1 LASQAGNQ
9 DIARRYATAF
19 FELASEKSAIDQVA
33 KDLEAVSAMIGAGG
47 DFNSFISNPTLR
59 RGEQADALVAIAKQL
74 KLSDLTQKLLGTL
87 ADNRRLP
94 ALKDVVEAVQ
104 RQIADHRGEISAHV
118 TAAQA
123 LDQEQIGE
131 IAANLTKA
139 LGRKVQVQL
148 DVDPAIMGGLVVRVG
163 SRLIDSS
170 VRTKLER
177 LHRALKKTDEL
188 SDKAKMKEVA

>member
-1 LASQAGNQ
+1 MASQAGNQ

-19 FELASEKSAIDQVA
+19 FELAQERSLIDQVA
-33 KDLEAVSAMIGAGG
+33 KDLETVGAMIDAGG
-47 DFNSFISNPTLR
+47 EFAAFISNPTLR
-59 RGEQADALVAIAKQL
+59 RADQADAMVAIAQQL
-74 KLSDLTQKLLGTL
+74 KLSELTQKLLGTL
-87 ADNRRLP
+87 AEKRRLA
-94 ALKDVVEAVQ
+94 ALKDVVAAVQ
-104 RQIADHRGEISAHV
+104 TLVSEHRGEISAHV

-123 LDQEQIGE
+123 LDQAQLGE
-131 IAANLTKA
+131 IAANLATA
-139 LGRKVQVQL
+139 LGRKVQVTL
-148 DVDPAIMGGLVVRVG
+148 DIDPAIMGGLVVRVG

>member
-1 LASQAGNQ
+1 MASQAGNQ

-19 FELASEKSAIDQVA
+19 FELAQENSAVDKVA
-33 KDLEAVSAMIGAGG
+33 TDLETVSAMIDTGG
-47 DFNSFISNPTLR
+47 DFTSFINNPTLR
-59 RGEQADALVAIAKQL
+59 RADQADAMVAIAKQL

-87 ADNRRLP
+87 AEKRRLG
-94 ALKDVVEAVQ
+94 ALKDVVMAVQ
-104 RQIADHRGEISAHV
+104 ELISDFRGEISARV

-123 LDQEQIGE
+123 LDQAQLGE
-131 IAANLTKA
+131 IASNLTTA
-139 LGRKVQVQL
+139 LGRKVQVSL
-148 DVDPAIMGGLVVRVG
+148 DIDPSIMGGLVIRVG

>member
-19 FELASEKSAIDQVA
+19 FELAQESSAVDKVA
-33 KDLEAVSAMIGAGG
+33 NDLETVSAMIETGG
-47 DFNSFISNPTLR
+47 DFTSFINNPTLR
-59 RGEQADALVAIAKQL
+59 RAEQADAMVAIAKQL

-87 ADNRRLP
+87 AEKRRLG
-94 ALKDVVEAVQ
+94 ALKDVVTAVQ
-104 RQIADHRGEISAHV
+104 ELISDFRGEISARV

-123 LDQEQIGE
+123 LDQAQLGE
-131 IAANLTKA
+131 IAANLTTA
-139 LGRKVQVQL
+139 LGRKVQVSL
-148 DVDPAIMGGLVVRVG
+148 DIDPSIMGGLVIRVG

>member
-1 LASQAGNQ
+1 MASQAGNQ

-19 FELASEKSAIDQVA
+19 FELAQDKSAVDQVA
-33 KDLEAVSAMIGAGG
+33 KDLDVVSAMFDTGG
-47 DFNSFISNPTLR
+47 DFTTFINNPTLR
-59 RGEQADALVAIAKQL
+59 RADQAEALVAIARQL

-87 ADNRRLP
+87 AEKRRLG
-94 ALKDVVEAVQ
+94 ALKDVVSAVQ
-104 RQIADHRGEISAHV
+104 LLVSEYRGEISAQV

-123 LDQEQIGE
+123 LDQDQIAK

-139 LGRKVQVQL
+139 LGRTVQVKL
-148 DVDPAIMGGLVVRVG
+148 DVDPAIMGGLVIRVG
-163 SRLIDSS
+163 SRIIDSS

-177 LHRALKKTDEL
+177 LHRSLKKTDEL

>member
-19 FELASEKSAIDQVA
+19 FELARETSAIDQVA
-33 KDLEAVSAMIGAGG
+33 KDLEAVSAMIGTGG
-47 DFNSFISNPTLR
+47 DFNAFINNPTLR
-59 RGEQADALVAIAKQL
+59 RSEQADALVAIAKQL

-87 ADNRRLP
+87 AEKRRLP
-94 ALKDVVEAVQ
+94 ALKDVVAAVQ
-104 RQIADHRGEISAHV
+104 SLVAEHRGEISAHV

-131 IAANLTKA
+131 IAANLTTA